1 MDTGLIRPYSVIQWR
16 CQWSAFR
23 GWPSHS
29 MCSRPHF
36 TGKPDWPRADFAE
49 NCLLRAGSKAS
60 AVSRFREKLSPANG
74 VQGITAISRK
84 IALLCVMSAKLAKW
98 VAKKWGPTCDRDI
111 SDSAIY
117 TTAIYRAYTVSWLLM
132 PWLLVLPGHQQPWC
146 WQHKMGKFFSSFR
159 EFQHFCNTSVS
170 SNDT

>member
-16 CQWSAFR
+16 CQWSTFC
-23 GWPSHS
+23 GWPAHS
-29 MCSRPHF
+29 MCSCPHF
-36 TGKPDWPRADFAE
+36 TGKPDWPRADFME

-60 AVSRFREKLSPANG
+60 AVSRFRQKLSPMNG

-84 IALLCVMSAKLAKW
+84 NALLGVMSAKLAKW

-117 TTAIYRAYTVSWLLM
+117 TTVIYRAYTVSDKCLDFDIFISLVSCQWLPAAIPYTQYLSLG
-132 PWLLVLPGHQQPWC
+132 WPGLSIWPHP
-146 WQHKMGKFFSSFR
+146 
-159 EFQHFCNTSVS
+159 TV
-170 SNDT
+170 